1 MLAIFG
7 FRKHRNQTSTIQA
20 PEAEAEAY
28 GDGGHAVA
36 TAPTG
41 LVHAQKDTT
50 SHGRHN
56 AHDAPH
62 VSFSSHILPQIH
74 IFVSACRPSAALSSV
89 NALTN
94 ITQNPPDLLVDTRR
108 G

>member
-7 FRKHRNQTSTIQA
+7 FRKHRNQTSSSQG

-41 LVHAQKDTT
+41 LVHAQTQHAQKDTT
-50 SHGRHN
+50 TYRRHN

-74 IFVSACRPSAALSSV
+74 IF
-89 NALTN
+89 
-94 ITQNPPDLLVDTRR
+94 